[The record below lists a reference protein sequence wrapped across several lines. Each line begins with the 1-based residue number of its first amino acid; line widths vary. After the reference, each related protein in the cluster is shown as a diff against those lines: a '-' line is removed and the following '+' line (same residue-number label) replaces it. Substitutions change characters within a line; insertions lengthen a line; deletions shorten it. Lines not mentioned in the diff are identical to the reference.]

1 MTRSANRRSVQK
13 VGIIGCGFI
22 SGAYFEAARLFPVLE
37 LVACAD
43 LSREAAEHAAE
54 TWGVEALSVEALLVK
69 PDLDIVLN
77 LTVPQ
82 AHAEVT
88 MQALQAGKHV
98 HLEKPLALNRT
109 EGARVVAAA
118 EALGLRVSCAPDT
131 FLGAGVQTCLQLLN
145 SGRLGRVVAGTAFMM
160 VPGHER
166 WHPNPDFYYLK
177 GGGPLFDMGPYY
189 LTALVQLLGPVRR
202 VSAASAMSGERTISS
217 EPRRGER
224 IPVGVPTHVSG
235 TLEFVTGALITLV
248 MSFDVQHHT
257 NHPIELHGEHGS
269 LQVPDPNTFGGPV
282 RVRLADAEVWEEVP
296 LVNGYTDNVRGIG
309 AADLAHALI
318 VNRPHRC
325 HSDLALHVLDIMQS
339 LHEAAEQGQHITIQS
354 RCERPA
360 PLPSG
365 VAAGDLDDTTGVA
378 QL

>member
-1 MTRSANRRSVQK
+1 MTGK
-13 VGIIGCGFI
+13 TTKKIGTIGCGTI
-22 SGAYFEAARLFPVLE
+22 SGAYFKATELFPVLE

-43 LSREAAEHAAE
+43 LNREAAERAAQ
-54 TWGVEALSVEALLVK
+54 TWGVEALSVDELLTRS
-69 PDLDIVLN
+69 DIDIILN
-77 LTVPQ
+77 LTIPQ

-88 MQALQAGKHV
+88 LQALAAGKHV

-109 EGARVVAAA
+109 EGERVVAAA

-131 FLGAGVQTCLQLLN
+131 FLGAGIQTCLQLLE
-145 SGRLGRVVAGTAFMM
+145 SGKLGRVVAGTAFMM
-160 VPGHER
+160 IPGHER
-166 WHPNPDFYYLK
+166 WHPNPDFYYLR

-224 IPVGVPTHVSG
+224 ISVEVPTHVSG
-235 TLEFVTGALITLV
+235 TLEFHSGALVTLV

-282 RVRLADAEVWEEVP
+282 KLRLAGAETWEEVP
-296 LVNGYTDNVRGIG
+296 LVNGYTENMRGIG
-309 AADLAHALI
+309 AADLAYALI
-318 VNRPHRC
+318 TDRPHRC
-325 HSDLALHVLDIMQS
+325 HSELALHVLDVMQS
-339 LHEAAEQGQHITIQS
+339 LHEAAEQGQHITLAS
-354 RCERPA
+354 RCERPV

-365 VAAGDLDDTTGVA
+365 VAAGDLGDNLGA
-378 QL
+378 S